1 MHEKCLK
8 SFCEITFALGL
19 NFSII
24 LNFKK
29 KGKTVLFSFILG
41 NHEETNKIL
50 QTSGEMEN
58 SEKQLKIKEEQG
70 LKSIL
75 STVFVYV

>member
-8 SFCEITFALGL
+8 SFCEIIFALGL

-29 KGKTVLFSFILG
+29 KGKTVLSSFILG

-58 SEKQLKIKEEQG
+58 SEKQLKRKEEQG
-70 LKSIL
+70 LI
-75 STVFVYV
+75 F